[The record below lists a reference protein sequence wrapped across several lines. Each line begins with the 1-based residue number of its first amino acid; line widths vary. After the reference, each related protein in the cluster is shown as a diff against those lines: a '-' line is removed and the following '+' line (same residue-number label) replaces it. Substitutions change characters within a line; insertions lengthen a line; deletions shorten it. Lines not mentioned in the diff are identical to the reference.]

1 MLYVSADCQ
10 SYVNK
15 YISWTGLFSYVFALF
30 TMNSSYDSDLILQTI
45 NKEFPTL
52 GKITYLDHA
61 GASLFAK
68 SQLEGIH
75 RELSEN
81 LLCNPHTNFGNSE
94 VRSFTYVN

>member
-1 MLYVSADCQ
+1 M
-10 SYVNK
+10 
-15 YISWTGLFSYVFALF
+15 SWTQLFSNVFALF
-30 TMNSSYDSDLILQTI
+30 TMNSLFDSDSILQRI
-45 NKEFPTL
+45 SEEFPNL

-75 RELSEN
+75 KELSEN
-81 LLCNPHTNFGNSE
+81 LLCNPHTNFGNSD

>member
-1 MLYVSADCQ
+1 
-10 SYVNK
+10 
-15 YISWTGLFSYVFALF
+15 
-30 TMNSSYDSDLILQTI
+30 MNSSSDSDLILQTI
-45 NKEFPTL
+45 NEEFPNL

-94 VRSFTYVN
+94 VRSFTYVSW